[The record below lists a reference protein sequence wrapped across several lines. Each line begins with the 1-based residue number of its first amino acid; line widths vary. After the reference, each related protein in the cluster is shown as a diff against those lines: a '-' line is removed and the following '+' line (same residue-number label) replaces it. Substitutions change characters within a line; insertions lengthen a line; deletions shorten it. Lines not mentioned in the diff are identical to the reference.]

1 MSARRYAH
9 ADQDAV
15 LALLQ
20 ADRLPGLPPAAPF
33 LLDQPPS
40 GPGADLTE
48 TFLLLGPAGRAVGAV
63 RCGVRPGDDAGMI
76 WWLHGGEDFGVI
88 ASLLALARA
97 HLGERRPLYAF
108 GASPDPAGLPGLPVR
123 HRPVTVRAL
132 QAAGFVPDDATW
144 YFRRLVTVPRRP
156 PGYPLAEVTALSD
169 PPGWR
174 LKMTDTGGRLLATA
188 VLHAPGDGTAALAR
202 LAVHPTHQGRDT
214 GERLLA
220 QCLHLAAGHH
230 ATDVTARTNAGDHTA
245 ARLLAAAG
253 FALIDTPTVYH
264 HP

>member
-9 ADQDAV
+9 TDQDAV

-33 LLDQPPS
+33 LLDQPLS
-40 GPGADLTE
+40 GPGADLAE
-48 TFLLLGPAGRAVGAV
+48 TFVLVGPAGRAEGAV
-63 RCGVRPGDDAGMI
+63 RCGVRPGDDAGVI

-108 GASPDPAGLPGLPVR
+108 GGSPDAAVLPGLPVR
-123 HRPVTVRAL
+123 HRPVTVRVL
-132 QAAGFVPDDATW
+132 QAAGFIPDGAIW
-144 YFRRLVTVPRRP
+144 YFRRLVAVPRRP
-156 PGYPLAEVTALSD
+156 PGYPLAEVTALTD

-188 VLHAPGDGTAALAR
+188 VLHAADGTVALAR
-202 LAVHPTHQGRDT
+202 LAVHPAHQGRDT
-214 GERLLA
+214 GGRLLA
-220 QCLHLAAGHH
+220 QCLHLAAAHH

-245 ARLLAAAG
+245 AHLLAAAG
-253 FALIDTPTVYH
+253 FALIDTPTVYRR
-264 HP
+264 P